1 MTTADPSPASAAG
14 LSPATADPSSAA
26 AGPSSTTGP
35 SPASSADPSPA
46 TAADPSPPAAPR
58 PQPPQPDSVARKQLA
73 GRPLLRVIYSA
84 KDIERR
90 VSELGREIASAY
102 PPEADILVLALMKG
116 SFIFVADLVRRIP
129 RPIQFD
135 FVAAGSYG
143 DQRTS
148 SGRLNLLYMPEKSLE
163 GRNVVLV
170 EDIVDSGLTM
180 ERLAPLLRGR
190 RPASLDICAL
200 LHKRRKGVSVEPRW
214 VGFDAPDEYLVGY
227 GLDYAEE
234 FRHLSCI
241 GSI

>member
-1 MTTADPSPASAAG
+1 MTTADPSSASAAD
-14 LSPATADPSSAA
+14 LSSATADPSSASATGLSPA
-26 AGPSSTTGP
+26 AEPSPAAADPPPATTGP
-35 SPASSADPSPA
+35 PPADP
-46 TAADPSPPAAPR
+46 PR
-58 PQPPQPDSVARKQLA
+58 PQPPQPDAVARKQLA

-90 VSELGREIASAY
+90 VSELGQEIASAY

>member
-1 MTTADPSPASAAG
+1 MTP
-14 LSPATADPSSAA
+14 LSP
-26 AGPSSTTGP
+26 
-35 SPASSADPSPA
+35 
-46 TAADPSPPAAPR
+46 
-58 PQPPQPDSVARKQLA
+58 PPQADAVARRQLA

-84 KDIERR
+84 EAIERR
-90 VSELGREIASAY
+90 VAELGGEIAAAY
-102 PPEADILVLALMKG
+102 PPEADVLVLALMKG

-143 DQRTS
+143 DQRAS
-148 SGRLNLLYMPEKSLE
+148 SGTLQLLYMPEKSLA
-163 GRNVVLV
+163 GRSVVLV
-170 EDIVDSGLTM
+170 EDIVDSGLTIK
-180 ERLAPLLRGR
+180 RLAPLLRAR

-200 LHKRRKGVSVEPRW
+200 LHKRRPGLAEEPRW

>member
-1 MTTADPSPASAAG
+1 MTKPRSQDPASPEPARTAPASAAVDA
-14 LSPATADPSSAA
+14 SPAPHR
-26 AGPSSTTGP
+26 
-35 SPASSADPSPA
+35 SP
-46 TAADPSPPAAPR
+46 
-58 PQPPQPDSVARKQLA
+58 PPQPDPVARKQLA
-73 GRPLLRVIYSA
+73 GRPLLRVLYSA

-90 VSELGREIASAY
+90 VSELGREIAAAY
-102 PPEADILVLALMKG
+102 PPEADVLVLALMKG

-148 SGRLNLLYMPEKSLE
+148 SGALKLLYMPEKSLE

-180 ERLAPLLRGR
+180 ERLAPLLRVR